1 MSNVLLL
8 PKECEHGMPFLT
20 GRPVRFLSVYLLN
33 QCVSPPGRRPVRH
46 LTGPFQVRQ
55 ETATNASKND
65 TSKLRSGGLGGLLWQ
80 LGIAALTSLTRFARF
95 MIPFDFMG
103 LGSL

>member
-55 ETATNASKND
+55 ETATNASKKRHIKNEVGWVGWPTVATRHCGSYKSHTFRTFHD
-65 TSKLRSGGLGGLLWQ
+65 
-80 LGIAALTSLTRFARF
+80 SL
-95 MIPFDFMG
+95 
-103 LGSL
+103 